1 MAVKLFMS
9 SVRPISTYDKMLL
22 CEQAPTQHFVIC
34 VCMAERL
41 RKIEMPGNYTAAG
54 ILYRMAEVMAG
65 KDGESG
71 IGTWYN
77 VNSVN
82 IIPCAYRFLR
92 LPQKAGR

>member
-1 MAVKLFMS
+1 MS
-9 SVRPISTYDKMLL
+9 GVRPISTYDNILL

-41 RKIEMPGNYTAAG
+41 RKIEMPGKYTAAG

-77 VNSVN
+77 NSKYGLT
-82 IIPCAYRFLR
+82 PAQTAGK
-92 LPQKAGR
+92 PQGIQKGEIS